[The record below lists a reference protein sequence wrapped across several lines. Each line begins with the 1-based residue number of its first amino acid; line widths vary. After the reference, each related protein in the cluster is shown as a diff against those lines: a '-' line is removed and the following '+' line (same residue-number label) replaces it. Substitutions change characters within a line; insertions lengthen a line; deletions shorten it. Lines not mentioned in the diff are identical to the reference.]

1 MANMLISLDDS
12 GSENTQKTDN
22 FEVYRDLSM
31 VSERVVGSERQ
42 PGVRYFVSKN
52 VNVKAVMDSLHNIF
66 SWILGER
73 ILNPEFGSKL
83 QYYLYEGITDQNVEL
98 IMAEI
103 RGLCVRW
110 EPRVN
115 IISVVNVSD
124 PNDTE
129 NNTVQLD
136 IKFTIPGLSEEQ
148 YNYSYIYDR
157 VN

>member
-1 MANMLISLDDS
+1 MANMLISLDDQ
-12 GSENTQKTDN
+12 GSENAKKTEN

-31 VSERVVGSERQ
+31 VSERVVGSGKPE
-42 PGVRYFVSKN
+42 VRYFVSKN
-52 VNVKAVMDSLHNIF
+52 VNVKAVIDSLHNIF

-83 QYYLYEGITDQNVEL
+83 QYYLYEGITDQNVEM

-103 RGLCVRW
+103 RGLCVKW

-115 IISVVNVSD
+115 IVSVVNVSD

-129 NNTVQLD
+129 NNTV
-136 IKFTIPGLSEEQ
+136 
-148 YNYSYIYDR
+148 
-157 VN
+157 